1 MTLDGNAE
9 LFGFGKG
16 MKRVKRHLKR
26 WSALVLTAVGLAAC
40 GGVME
45 GNLLKE
51 DFWAGSPLWGDNE
64 ADLGLAEMAKGNYVA
79 AEGHFK
85 QAVKRNPRDAHAL
98 LGLGILYQNT
108 GQIVKAREMYEALLA
123 IRPDQSQQFVVW
135 KNISTRPI
143 SEIASVNLALLESG
157 GVLSSMGR
165 GAAGIQGLGN
175 EPVSPYVFPTAGD
188 QALGQPP
195 VSSGPAGSA
204 IIGRPAISQP
214 PSLASRA
221 PASGSPGMVGLS
233 NGDSN
238 IISRFKTLRALSE
251 QGLITQGEYATR
263 RQANIGAL
271 LPLTS
276 PPPAAGLDRTVPSTE
291 QISGRLRAI
300 SRGLEM
306 RAITISQHSAER
318 TMILDAL
325 LPSAP
330 VSVANP
336 GGPPNGLMEAAD
348 AVRRLEHLKG
358 SAFITSDEYTR
369 ERQAIE
375 QALQPAA
382 ATRASAAMP
391 ASAQTAKATPAE
403 MSAKAMPSGPL
414 PAVHLASYRSKKQA
428 ERGWSQLR
436 RAHRKLL
443 GSLQSEITKT
453 NLGPGKGVFYRLKA
467 GPVADKAA
475 AASLCRKLKNRR
487 QYCEPSIMNS
497 G

>member
-1 MTLDGNAE
+1 M
-9 LFGFGKG
+9 
-16 MKRVKRHLKR
+16 
-26 WSALVLTAVGLAAC
+26 
-40 GGVME
+40 
-45 GNLLKE
+45 
-51 DFWAGSPLWGDNE
+51 
-64 ADLGLAEMAKGNYVA
+64 
-79 AEGHFK
+79 
-85 QAVKRNPRDAHAL
+85 

-165 GAAGIQGLGN
+165 GAAGIQDLGN

-188 QALGQPP
+188 QALGQPLI
-195 VSSGPAGSA
+195 SSGPAGST
-204 IIGRPAISQP
+204 IIGRPVISQP
-214 PSLASRA
+214 PSLASRT
-221 PASGSPGMVGLS
+221 PAFGSPGMVGLS
-233 NGDSN
+233 NGDAN
-238 IISRFKTLRALSE
+238 IISRFKTLRALSD
-251 QGLITQGEYATR
+251 QGLITQGEYAAR

-358 SAFITSDEYTR
+358 GAFITSDEYAR

-375 QALQPAA
+375 QVLQPAA
-382 ATRASAAMP
+382 ALQQ
-391 ASAQTAKATPAE
+391 ASAQTARAAPAG